1 MYRLGSSSLSIS
13 AGLQQGACG
22 SSFYRQDSGAD
33 TLRGG
38 RARGHVQPE
47 VPRSNSL
54 ETEMMS
60 MMSGTQ
66 QLLLAQQATTQRLET
81 SVAKINAEVE
91 ILQAD
96 LKKMS
101 EESPTSKATSKRRV
115 PKKLRVTSTVVRT
128 F

>member
-1 MYRLGSSSLSIS
+1 MYRLGSSIS
-13 AGLQQGACG
+13 AGLQQGTRG

-38 RARGHVQPE
+38 GARGHVQPE
-47 VPRSNSL
+47 VPGSSSL
-54 ETEMMS
+54 ETKLDEMMS

-81 SVAKINAEVE
+81 SVAKINVEVE
-91 ILQAD
+91 TLQAD

-101 EESPTSKATSKRRV
+101 EEASTSKATSKRRV
-115 PKKLRVTSTVVRT
+115 PKELRVI
-128 F
+128 